1 MRKYLLNLFLILLVG
16 NCFAQPGDDTIM
28 NRIVLIGD
36 AGELVNGKAP
46 VMQAVRN
53 LVPLDK
59 RATVV
64 FLGDNLYR
72 HGLPHEQDKIYSS
85 LRAVLDS
92 QIAVVNNTKAK
103 AYMLPG
109 NHDWE
114 NGGANGYAAI
124 LRQQQYV
131 DAIGKNIKYYPEDG
145 CPGPVE
151 VSIGNDVVLIIFD
164 SQWWLH
170 TNVKPGIE
178 SDCPAKTKSEV
189 LSEIEDIIV
198 NNPKKLVVFACH
210 HPFKSNGYHGGYF
223 GLKQH
228 IFPFLDLN
236 KKLYIPLPI
245 IGSIYPISRGV
256 FGSPQDLKHPAYANM
271 IDTIEAVVKQHPNVI
286 FAAGHEHTLQ
296 YFNDSSFHYIVSGSG
311 CKAGAVSDNKKSE
324 FVSSTR
330 GFAVLEVSKNK
341 NVKVQFYGVTPDS
354 TPVLFTKNLLNFSTP
369 STIKDSIAS
378 VAPVYVYKDSA
389 LTPLGAHYA
398 EASKLKRYV
407 MGDNYRAEW
416 ATPVKLKVFNINKE
430 KGGLKVVSLGGGRQT
445 RTLTLVDKKGVEWK
459 LRTIDKDPESI
470 LPSDGR
476 GSLSPVVLQD
486 LVSASY
492 PYGPLIIPTLSEA
505 VNIPHTQPEFFFVP
519 DDPSLGFYQKL
530 FANKVCLLEVKT
542 PVSPRVKTRS
552 TAKLLNKMI
561 EENDHVVEQNSVLKA
576 RLLDILIADWDRH
589 FDQWRWEVGDTG
601 KGKVYS
607 LIPKDRDEA
616 FFYSDGQLL
625 KYLSRS
631 RYPYL
636 KGFRNNIPR
645 INWLGYTAR
654 DFDRLFLNDLDKK
667 EWESVIAEFQAKMSD
682 TVIEKAVKNLPPDI
696 YAISGQEIAA
706 KLKSRRDLL
715 MKEGI
720 EYYNFISRYV
730 NVMGSNQREYFKVI
744 PGEKENNILVQ
755 VYALDEDTSFLRYS
769 REFMP
774 ENTREVRLYGLSSDD
789 KFHVDEK
796 VKSKIRL
803 RVIGGQGND
812 TFDMNGDMRN
822 FIYDLKAEENSIENG
837 SHTKERLSDDP
848 FVNQFDYNEFKYQ
861 EKEQFPSVNVGFNT
875 EDGLMAGLGFL
886 VRTYSFRKAPFA
898 TENRFSALYSF
909 FGNAYRFRYNG
920 IFTDAIAKNDI
931 VINAQFVNPTLNNF
945 FGLGNETKQL
955 PDLDRSFY
963 RVRYK
968 FVTGDFLL
976 RKRLFGGVLNFAV
989 GPTFAYYWI
998 KYTDN
1003 DDRILQ
1009 RPELVGLDF
1018 KDVYSRKSYLGAKVQ
1033 LNVNNTNSEI
1043 FPTRGVN
1050 WSHEFV
1056 YLDGLNGNTTPLT
1069 RYQTD
1074 MAVYASL
1081 TDPAKLVAV
1090 LRFGGGKIFSDDFEY
1105 FQALN
1110 LGGNNYLRGYRK
1122 NRFSGHSSLY
1132 NSVELWYKLADLKSY
1147 VVPGAFGI
1155 VGFNDVGRVW
1165 MRGQESKKW
1174 HHGYGGGL
1182 YYIPFNLII
1191 VSATAGFSEEETIF
1205 NFTIGTKLNLT
1216 F

>member
-1 MRKYLLNLFLILLVG
+1 MKKCLLNLVLLLWVSV
-16 NCFAQPGDDTIM
+16 CFAQQGDDTIM

-36 AGELVNGKAP
+36 AGELVDGKAP
-46 VMQAVRN
+46 VMQAVKK
-53 LVPLDK
+53 LIPLDK
-59 RATVV
+59 RTAVV

-72 HGLPHEQDKIYSS
+72 HGLPHEQEKIYSS

-92 QIAVVNNTKAK
+92 QIAVVTNTKAV
-103 AYMLPG
+103 AYMMPG

-114 NGGANGYAAI
+114 NGGPNGYAAI

-151 VSIGNDVVLIIFD
+151 VSIGTDVVLIIMD

-170 TNVKPGIE
+170 EGVKPGIE
-178 SDCPAKTKSEV
+178 SDCPSKTKSEV
-189 LSEIEDIIV
+189 LSEIEDIII
-198 NNPKKLVVFACH
+198 NNPKKLVLFACH

-223 GLKQH
+223 GIKQH

-271 IDTIEAVVKQHPNVI
+271 IDTIQAVVKQHPNVI
-286 FAAGHEHTLQ
+286 FVAGHEHTLQ
-296 YFNDSSFHYIVSGSG
+296 YFEDSSFHYIVSGSG

-341 NVKVQFYGVTPDS
+341 NVKVKFYGVKPDS
-354 TPVLFTKNLLNFSTP
+354 TSVLFTKDLLNFSSP
-369 STIKDSIAS
+369 STIEDTIAS
-378 VAPVYVYKDSA
+378 VEPVYVYKDSA
-389 LTPLGAHYA
+389 LVAVGAHYN
-398 EASKLKRYV
+398 EASKLKRFV

-416 ATPVKLKVFNINKE
+416 ATPIKLKVFNINKE
-430 KGGLKVVSLGGGRQT
+430 KGGLKIVAMGGGRQT

-470 LPSDGR
+470 LPADRRS
-476 GSLSPVVLQD
+476 SLSPTVLQD
-486 LVSASY
+486 MISASY
-492 PYGPLIIPTLSEA
+492 PYGPLIVPALSEA
-505 VNIPHTQPEFFFVP
+505 VDVPHTQPQFFYVP
-519 DDPSLGFYQKL
+519 DDPSLGFYRKL
-530 FANKVCLLEVKT
+530 FANKVCLLEIKT

-561 EENDHVVEQNSVLKA
+561 EENDHVVDQNSVLKA

-607 LIPKDRDEA
+607 LIPRDRDEA
-616 FFYSDGQLL
+616 FFYSDGALL
-625 KYLSRS
+625 KYLARG
-631 RYPYL
+631 RFPYL
-636 KGFRNNIPR
+636 KGFKHNIPR

-654 DFDRLFLNDLDKK
+654 DFDRLFLNDLEKK
-667 EWESVIAEFQAKMSD
+667 EWEKTISEFQGRLSD
-682 TVIEKAVKNLPPDI
+682 TTIEQAVKKLPGEI
-696 YAISGQEIAA
+696 YAISGAEITE

-720 EYYNFISRYV
+720 EYYDFISRYV
-730 NVMGSNQREYFKVI
+730 NVMGSNEEEYFKI
-744 PGEKENNILVQ
+744 SPGAEEQHVLVQ
-755 VYALDEDTSFLRYS
+755 VYAKEEDTSFLKYS
-769 REFMP
+769 RDFSP
-774 ENTREVRLYGLSSDD
+774 EHTKEIRLYGLSSND
-789 KFHVDEK
+789 KFFVDEK
-796 VKSKIRL
+796 VKSRIRL
-803 RVIGGQGND
+803 RIIGGQGND
-812 TFDMNGDMRN
+812 TFDINGEMRN
-822 FIYDLKAEENSIENG
+822 FVYDLTTEENSIQNG
-837 SHTKERLSDDP
+837 SHTKERMSSSP

-861 EKEQFPSVNVGFNT
+861 DKEQFPAFNFGFNS
-875 EDGLMAGLGFL
+875 EDGPMAGLGFL
-886 VRTYSFRKAPFA
+886 VRTYGFRKAPFA

-909 FGNAYRFRYNG
+909 LGNAYRFRYSG
-920 IFTDAIAKNDI
+920 IFTDAIYKNDI

-945 FGLGNETKQL
+945 FGLGNETQKA
-955 PDLDRSFY
+955 PDIDRSFY

-968 FVTGDFLL
+968 FVSGDLLL
-976 RKRLFGGVLNFAV
+976 RKRFFGRLSIAV
-989 GPTFAYYWI
+989 GPTFSYYWI

-1003 DDRILQ
+1003 DDRILA
-1009 RPELVGLDF
+1009 RPELVDLSF
-1018 KDVYSRKSYLGAKVQ
+1018 RDVYSKKTYLGGKIQ
-1033 LNVNNTNSEI
+1033 INVNNTNNDI

-1050 WSHEFV
+1050 WDHEFV
-1056 YLDGLNGNTTPLT
+1056 YLNGLNENTTPLT

-1081 TDPAKLVAV
+1081 TDPARLVAV

-1155 VGFNDVGRVW
+1155 VGFNDLGRVW
-1165 MRGQESKKW
+1165 MKGQESKKW

-1191 VSATAGFSEEETIF
+1191 VSATAGISEEETIF